1 VICPSAARAKIAVVN
16 ATGIPS
22 RGSALTSSFSPSTG
36 QYTLVTSR
44 TLAACAAIATRGSVN
59 TSVPFDPA
67 TVEISPGPAAN
78 TTGIQV
84 RTLLF
89 FGGNLAS
96 ESFHAAM
103 IC

>member
-1 VICPSAARAKIAVVN
+1 MVN
-16 ATGIPS
+16 ATGIPA
-22 RGSALTSSFSPSTG
+22 RGSALTSSFTSSTG
-36 QYTLVTSR
+36 NYTLATSQA
-44 TLAACAAIATRGSVN
+44 LSACAAIATRGSVN

-67 TVEISPGPAAN
+67 TVEITPGPAAN

-89 FGGNLAS
+89 FGGNLAA
-96 ESFHAAM
+96 ESFHAAA